1 MPVSAG
7 QTATATLVFPAA
19 ALVSGIVT
27 DDTGAPIVNRGVT
40 LFPETGNGAS
50 ASTDGTGRYA
60 FTEVSSGSY
69 RLKIVDSGRTL
80 NFSIVVNAPTALT
93 RDIQIPVLLDVPL
106 TVFFERTDGV
116 EQRAASARVDVDDTL
131 PHDFR
136 FPLFTDGLGKGN
148 LLDIARGPY
157 TIQVRHP
164 NVITSITEF
173 AETLVGP
180 GPISRITRT
189 TPSFGSLNGTV
200 TFADGTPSTG
210 AAIELTRTE
219 ITATG
224 DIADG
229 VGRYAFTTVRA
240 ARPFTLLARHPASDR
255 DHITAQIQDATG
267 IAGQGETLVVN
278 LTLPATGTV
287 DVLVTEEDMTTPVP
301 GVDILFLDSFSAA
314 FRAEG
319 ATDED
324 GRRSITTV
332 PEGAFTVRVE
342 LAGEVID
349 AVDTIVQNGDVIEV
363 TFVRLAGATV
373 EGLVF
378 GIDSQ
383 TPVPSATVDLRSSD
397 GSMLIDSTTTDSEGA
412 FVFTDAM
419 DPGESRVVRALFT
432 DDTSKQ
438 VEETVSAT
446 EPGEL
451 FTLSM
456 DLPVSVI
463 VGRVLESD
471 GVTPVANAF
480 PEVDRQIGNSF
491 EFIFGTADAGGHFT
505 FFNQEPGIFELFA
518 EDDFA
523 LSRFERVELP
533 SDTLTLVKD
542 LVLPPFGTVEG
553 TVTDHTGSPVA
564 FPEVAL
570 RNANVFFTRYETG
583 DASGNFTFDH
593 VAAGSYSV
601 THTQSSS
608 RLSATIT
615 GRVDEGELEVAEL
628 VLPGVGTVSG
638 QFLDSGG
645 LAATPVDPTTAASVE
660 FRGQESEDFP
670 RIFEKS
676 ETLETDGA
684 YLVDGAPVG
693 KVTITID
700 DAGDVGTATATVVEG
715 AETTADVT
723 LGTATG
729 VPITLALDPV
739 IGADGFTQID
749 VDGVLLGTAGF
760 ELGRV
765 WLNDKLTPDLSSA
778 QTEPSGQHVFGP
790 MRAAGVDHTR
800 KIQISAD
807 KRRVRY
813 LEILENPHAFDIEVT
828 FFLYADGL
836 FVSETSSGD
845 AVVDFTDRY
854 VAMFDDDVEVATVYA
869 GSGAVRLPDSLR
881 SSLDLALE
889 WRRVTI
895 PAGGKVMVLHF
906 ALQDESPGKLRG

>member
-1 MPVSAG
+1 
-7 QTATATLVFPAA
+7 
-19 ALVSGIVT
+19 
-27 DDTGAPIVNRGVT
+27 
-40 LFPETGNGAS
+40 
-50 ASTDGTGRYA
+50 
-60 FTEVSSGSY
+60 
-69 RLKIVDSGRTL
+69 
-80 NFSIVVNAPTALT
+80 
-93 RDIQIPVLLDVPL
+93 
-106 TVFFERTDGV
+106 
-116 EQRAASARVDVDDTL
+116 
-131 PHDFR
+131 
-136 FPLFTDGLGKGN
+136 
-148 LLDIARGPY
+148 
-157 TIQVRHP
+157 
-164 NVITSITEF
+164 
-173 AETLVGP
+173 
-180 GPISRITRT
+180 
-189 TPSFGSLNGTV
+189 
-200 TFADGTPSTG
+200 
-210 AAIELTRTE
+210 
-219 ITATG
+219 
-224 DIADG
+224 
-229 VGRYAFTTVRA
+229 
-240 ARPFTLLARHPASDR
+240 
-255 DHITAQIQDATG
+255 
-267 IAGQGETLVVN
+267 
-278 LTLPATGTV
+278 
-287 DVLVTEEDMTTPVP
+287 
-301 GVDILFLDSFSAA
+301 
-314 FRAEG
+314 
-319 ATDED
+319 
-324 GRRSITTV
+324 
-332 PEGAFTVRVE
+332 
-342 LAGEVID
+342 
-349 AVDTIVQNGDVIEV
+349 
-363 TFVRLAGATV
+363 
-373 EGLVF
+373 
-378 GIDSQ
+378 
-383 TPVPSATVDLRSSD
+383 
-397 GSMLIDSTTTDSEGA
+397 
-412 FVFTDAM
+412 M

-570 RNANVFFTRYETG
+570 PKRERVLHALREREMR
-583 DASGNFTFDH
+583 AAISRFDH

-601 THTQSSS
+601 THTQSLS